1 MLKFGE
7 YKKLNLTLLPYKN
20 ISCSL
25 SPLHENKNE
34 VDKGTFKAE
43 KAVALHVFTPQ
54 RYGTN

>member
-43 KAVALHVFTPQ
+43 KAVAFLHPKDTVQ
-54 RYGTN
+54 AN